1 MWELPTGLICADILP
16 RYLILL
22 CHLVL
27 QMSFS
32 LLQHIKLLPQI
43 EDSFLGRISPR
54 LRRLPSKPGSPH
66 REDGM
71 CAVYARLKAQSAILF
86 TGV

>member
-1 MWELPTGLICADILP
+1 MIFDVARLAWELPTGLVRADILP

-22 CHLVL
+22 CHLIL
-27 QMSFS
+27 QVSFP

-54 LRRLPSKPGSPH
+54 LRRLPSKPGTPH
-66 REDGM
+66 RDNVI
-71 CAVYARLKAQSAILF
+71 CCVH
-86 TGV
+86 